1 MSPEGGVAMA
11 QLHII
16 EAQQFNKKSLQ
27 EILITADRVK
37 QRLEQQLPLD
47 LLRGKILGN
56 LFYVKSARTM
66 LSFDVAMKR
75 LGGTVTN
82 IEYPETFSSE
92 LAGGSF
98 EDTVR
103 VVGSLVNVIVLRH
116 YRSGS
121 AKRAAEI
128 SPVPIINAGDGP
140 AQHPTQALIDLYC
153 IEKLK
158 GGIDGVSIA
167 FIGDLMNSRT
177 IRSLTYFLAKYSG
190 IKIYYAS
197 PRVLKMKDDMKEYL
211 AANRVPFSESF
222 DNAAELREIASKAD
236 LLYITQIPR
245 DHFGDRVNDYE
256 QSKEIFRINQEIL
269 KILKRDTYIMH
280 PFPRDYELPMEMDK
294 DPRAVYFEQIK
305 YGQFLRM
312 GLLCHVL
319 GVTVG

>member
-1 MSPEGGVAMA
+1 MGL
-11 QLHII
+11 LHII
-16 EAQQFNKKSLQ
+16 EAQQFNKKNLQ
-27 EILITADRVK
+27 EILITADRIK
-37 QRLEQQLPLD
+37 ERTEHQLPLD

-56 LFYVKSARTM
+56 LFYIKSMRTN
-66 LSFDVAMKR
+66 LSFDSAMKR
-75 LGGTVTN
+75 LGGTVSN
-82 IEYPETFSSE
+82 IEFPEAFSSE

-103 VVGSLVNVIVLRH
+103 VVGSLVDVIVLRH

-128 SPVPIINAGDGP
+128 SPVPIINGGDGP
-140 AQHPTQALIDLYC
+140 AQHPTQALIDLYS

-190 IKIYYAS
+190 IKIYFAS
-197 PRVLKMKDDMKEYL
+197 PRVLKMKDDLKEYL
-211 AANRVPFSESF
+211 AEHRVPFNESF
-222 DNAAELREIASKAD
+222 DSAEELKEIASKAD
-236 LLYITQIPR
+236 ILYITQIPR
-245 DHFGDRVNDYE
+245 DYFGDRINDYE
-256 QSKEIFRINQEIL
+256 QAKEIFRINQEIL
-269 KILKRDTYIMH
+269 KVLKKDTYIMH
-280 PFPRDYELPMEMDK
+280 PFPRDYELPMEVDK
-294 DPRAVYFEQIK
+294 DPRAVYFDQIK

-319 GVTVG
+319 RVPVA